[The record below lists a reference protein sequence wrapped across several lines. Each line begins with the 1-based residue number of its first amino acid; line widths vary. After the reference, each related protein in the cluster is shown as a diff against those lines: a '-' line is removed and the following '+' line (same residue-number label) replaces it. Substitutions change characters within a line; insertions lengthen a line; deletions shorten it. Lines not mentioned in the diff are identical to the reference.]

1 MLLTTT
7 LRLMSIRGQVAEV
20 NCAQSTNNFGRPVAF
35 PCEIRLQLVD
45 KSQNVMKEADAIKEV
60 TFYIGLLHRSPTLL
74 HCLGRRERVVDTLL
88 PIEVDSRGAILHRV
102 LVPHLDAVV
111 SHFDPQKGDLGL
123 EEIGHEAAARVFI
136 VESLAQLMQG
146 P

>member
-1 MLLTTT
+1 
-7 LRLMSIRGQVAEV
+7 
-20 NCAQSTNNFGRPVAF
+20 
-35 PCEIRLQLVD
+35 
-45 KSQNVMKEADAIKEV
+45 MKEADAIEEV
-60 TFYIGLLHRSPTLL
+60 TFYIGLFHRSPTLL

-123 EEIGHEAAARVFI
+123 EEIGHEAAARVLI
-136 VESLAQLMQG
+136 VESLAQFVQS